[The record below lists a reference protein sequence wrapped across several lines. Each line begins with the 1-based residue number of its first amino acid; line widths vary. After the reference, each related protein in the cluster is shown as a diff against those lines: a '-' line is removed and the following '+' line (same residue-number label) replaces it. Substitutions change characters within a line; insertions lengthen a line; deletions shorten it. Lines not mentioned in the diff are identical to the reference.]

1 MNEQRISRRKFLQWS
16 AGVAGMAALAACA
29 PPAAAPAAAPAG
41 GEAAAPAAA
50 PAAEMITLT
59 TGHAWEAAFQP
70 HQAEFDRLYS
80 ESHPGVTVEMT
91 NNTWG
96 DHQKVVPTWAAAN
109 TLPDIVYVHGSRAFP
124 WAFEGI
130 TIPTQDYIA
139 SDEAFDVA
147 SIWEESLSLY
157 RFRGVQHAIPYD
169 HGPLIL
175 GYNKNMF
182 DEAGIAYPDASWTFD
197 KMREVAAQLTKT
209 DGDVPQWGWSG
220 SYPNFGN
227 TGYGPSISGWG
238 ATLLNDEE
246 TELLLDSAEAR
257 TAIQFWMDM
266 IHVDKSAPTPAES
279 EAFEQ
284 GAWISGR
291 VGMTPAASWNAPT
304 FTKFCPFTWDVAPLP
319 AGPVKRSTGS
329 FGSGYGITKD
339 TKHPDAAWEYM
350 SAYLSEEGMIY
361 MWGDTGRGSPAR
373 ESGYRAWMASA
384 VAPEHAEFFID
395 ALNEYALTGRP
406 YQTLAA
412 AELGDITGRQAGLLR
427 SGETDVETAI
437 NAIMA
442 EGQPVLD
449 AATARLAG

>member
-1 MNEQRISRRKFLQWS
+1 MNEQRISRRRFLQWS

-29 PPAAAPAAAPAG
+29 PPAAAPAAG
-41 GEAAAPAAA
+41 GEGAAAPASA
-50 PAAEMITLT
+50 PAAEAVTLT
-59 TGHAWEAAFQP
+59 FGHHWEAAFQP
-70 HQAEFDRLYS
+70 HQAEFDNMYV
-80 ESHPGVTVEMT
+80 ENHPNIEIEVT
-91 NNTWG
+91 NNTWS
-96 DHQKVVPTWAAAN
+96 DHNQVVPTWAAAN
-109 TLPDIVYVHGSRAFP
+109 TLPDVIYVHGSRAFP

-139 SDEAFDVA
+139 TDTDFNVA
-147 SIWEESLSLY
+147 GIWEESLRLY
-157 RFRGVQHAIPYD
+157 RFRGDQHALPYD

-175 GYNKNMF
+175 GYNRDMF
-182 DEAGIAYPDASWTFD
+182 DEAGIAYPDESWTFD
-197 KMREVAAQLTKT
+197 TMREVAAQLT
-209 DGDVPQWGWSG
+209 DAEADIPQWGWSG

-227 TGYGPSISGWG
+227 TGYGPSMGGWG

-246 TELLLDSAEAR
+246 TQLLIDTPEAR
-257 TAIQFWMDM
+257 AAIQFWIDL
-266 IHVDKSAPTPAES
+266 IHSDKSAPTPAES

-319 AGPVKRSTGS
+319 SGPVARSTGS
-329 FGSGYGITKD
+329 FGSGFAITKNS
-339 TKHPDAAWEYM
+339 KNPDAAWEYL
-350 SAYLSEEGMIY
+350 SEYLSEDGMIF

-373 ESGYRAWMASA
+373 ESGYRAWMESE
-384 VAPEHAEFFID
+384 VAPDNAEFFID
-395 ALNEYALTGRP
+395 ALNDYALTGRP

-427 SGETDVETAI
+427 SGETDVESAI
-437 NAIMA
+437 AAIME

-449 AATARLAG
+449 AAAARLAG